1 MSNLVIFLGPPG
13 AGKGTQAAKISKEKN
28 LAHISTGDM
37 LREAVKN
44 ETTLGLT
51 AKTIMARGDYVP
63 DDLLLEIINERVGQD
78 DCKNGF
84 ILDGYPRNEVQAKS
98 LDSILSKSNN
108 SIDGIL
114 QIDVDFSVLEK
125 RIEGRA
131 QDNNSEIREDDNL
144 QVMKKRLKVYIDQTE
159 PLISYYSNH
168 KNFIVINGMNDIS
181 KVSEDIK
188 INLTKL
194 K

>member
-1 MSNLVIFLGPPG
+1 MIIILLGPPG
-13 AGKGTQAAKISKEKN
+13 AGKGTQSAFIKEYFN
-28 LAHISTGDM
+28 VAHISTGDM

-44 ETTLGLT
+44 ETILGLT
-51 AKTIMARGDYVP
+51 AKEIMARGDYVP
-63 DDLLLEIINERVGQD
+63 DDLLLEIINERVGED

-84 ILDGYPRNEVQAKS
+84 ILDGYPRNETQAKS
-98 LDSILSKSNN
+98 LDEILSQSNN
-108 SIDGIL
+108 SIDGII
-114 QIDVDFSVLEK
+114 QIDVDFSVLEN

-131 QDNNSEIREDDNL
+131 KDNNSEIREDDNL
-144 QVMKKRLKVYIDQTE
+144 QVMKKRLQVYVDQTE

>member
-1 MSNLVIFLGPPG
+1 MIIILLGPPG
-13 AGKGTQAAKISKEKN
+13 AGKGTQASFIKN
-28 LAHISTGDM
+28 EFNIAHISTGDM

-44 ETTLGLT
+44 ETALGLT
-51 AKTIMARGDYVP
+51 AKEIMARGDYVP
-63 DDLLLEIINERVGQD
+63 DNLLLEIIKERVSEK
-78 DCKNGF
+78 DCENGF

-98 LDSILSKSNN
+98 LDIILNETNN
-108 SIDGIL
+108 SIDGII
-114 QIDVDFSVLEK
+114 QIDVDFSVLQK

-131 QDNNSEIREDDNL
+131 KDDNNEIREDDNL
-144 QVMKKRLKVYIDQTE
+144 QVMKKRLQVYIDQTE

-188 INLTKL
+188 NNLIKL

>member
-1 MSNLVIFLGPPG
+1 MIIILLGPPG
-13 AGKGTQAAKISKEKN
+13 AGKGTQAAFIKEKFN
-28 LAHISTGDM
+28 IAHISTGDM

-44 ETTLGLT
+44 ETSLGLT
-51 AKTIMARGDYVP
+51 AKAIMARGDYVP

-98 LDSILSKSNN
+98 LDTILSKSNN

-144 QVMKKRLKVYIDQTE
+144 QVMKKRLKVYIDQAE

-168 KNFIVINGMNDIS
+168 KNFIVINGMSDIS

>member
-1 MSNLVIFLGPPG
+1 MIIILLGPPG
-13 AGKGTQAAKISKEKN
+13 AGKGTQAAFIKEKFN
-28 LAHISTGDM
+28 IAHISTGDM

-44 ETTLGLT
+44 ETSLGLT
-51 AKTIMARGDYVP
+51 AKAIMARGDYVP

-144 QVMKKRLKVYIDQTE
+144 QVMKKRLQVYVDQTE

>member
-1 MSNLVIFLGPPG
+1 MIIILLGPPG
-13 AGKGTQAAKISKEKN
+13 AGKGTQAAFIKEYFN
-28 LAHISTGDM
+28 VAHISTGDM

-44 ETTLGLT
+44 ETTLGLA
-51 AKTIMARGDYVP
+51 AKEIMARGDYVP
-63 DDLLLEIINERVGQD
+63 DDLLLEIINERVGED

-84 ILDGYPRNEVQAKS
+84 ILDGYPRNETQAKS
-98 LDSILSKSNN
+98 LDEILSQSNN
-108 SIDGIL
+108 SIDGII
-114 QIDVDFSVLEK
+114 QIDVDFSVLEN

-131 QDNNSEIREDDNL
+131 KDSNSEIREDDNL
-144 QVMKKRLKVYIDQTE
+144 QVMKKRLQVYVDQTE

>member
-1 MSNLVIFLGPPG
+1 MIIILLGPPG
-13 AGKGTQAAKISKEKN
+13 AGKGTQAAFIKEYFN
-28 LAHISTGDM
+28 VAHISTGDM

-44 ETTLGLT
+44 ETTLGLA
-51 AKTIMARGDYVP
+51 AKEIMARGDYVP
-63 DDLLLEIINERVGQD
+63 DDLLLEIINERVGED

-84 ILDGYPRNEVQAKS
+84 ILDGYPRNEAQAKS
-98 LDSILSKSNN
+98 LDAILSQSNN
-108 SIDGIL
+108 SIDGII
-114 QIDVDFSVLEK
+114 QIDVDFSVLEN

-131 QDNNSEIREDDNL
+131 KDNNSEIREDDNL
-144 QVMKKRLKVYIDQTE
+144 QVMKKRLQVYVDQTE

>member
-1 MSNLVIFLGPPG
+1 MIIILLGPPG
-13 AGKGTQAAKISKEKN
+13 AGKGTQASFIKN
-28 LAHISTGDM
+28 EFNIAHISTGDM

-44 ETTLGLT
+44 ETALGLT
-51 AKTIMARGDYVP
+51 AKEIMARGDYVP
-63 DDLLLEIINERVGQD
+63 DNLLLEIINERVSQK
-78 DCKNGF
+78 DCENGF

-98 LDSILSKSNN
+98 LDIILNETN
-108 SIDGIL
+108 DSIDGII
-114 QIDVDFSVLEK
+114 QIDVDFSVLQK

-131 QDNNSEIREDDNL
+131 KDNNNEIREDDNL
-144 QVMKKRLKVYIDQTE
+144 QVMKKRLQVYIDQTE
-159 PLISYYSNH
+159 PLISYYSNN

-188 INLTKL
+188 NNLIKL

>member
-1 MSNLVIFLGPPG
+1 MIIILLGPPG
-13 AGKGTQAAKISKEKN
+13 AGKGTQATFIKDEFNI
-28 LAHISTGDM
+28 AHISTGDM

-44 ETTLGLT
+44 ETALGIT
-51 AKTIMARGDYVP
+51 AKEIMARGDYVP
-63 DDLLLEIINERVGQD
+63 DNLLLEIIKERISEN
-78 DCKNGF
+78 DCDNGF
-84 ILDGYPRNEVQAKS
+84 ILDGYPRNEIQAES
-98 LDSILSKSNN
+98 LDLILNESGM
-108 SIDGIL
+108 SIDSVI
-114 QIDVDFSVLEK
+114 QIDVDFSILEK

-131 QDNNSEIREDDNL
+131 QESNDEIREDDNL
-144 QVMKKRLKVYIDQTE
+144 QVMKKRLQVYIDQTE

>member
-1 MSNLVIFLGPPG
+1 MIIILLGPPG
-13 AGKGTQAAKISKEKN
+13 AGKGTQATFIKN
-28 LAHISTGDM
+28 EFNIAHISTGDM

-44 ETTLGLT
+44 ETSLGVA
-51 AKTIMARGDYVP
+51 AKEIMARGDYVP
-63 DDLLLEIINERVGQD
+63 DNLLLEIIKERISEN
-78 DCKNGF
+78 DCDNGF
-84 ILDGYPRNEVQAKS
+84 ILDGYPRNQIQAES
-98 LDSILSKSNN
+98 LDLILNESGM
-108 SIDGIL
+108 SIDSVI
-114 QIDVDFSVLEK
+114 QIDVDFSILEK

-131 QDNNSEIREDDNL
+131 QESNDEIREDDNL
-144 QVMKKRLKVYIDQTE
+144 QVMKKRLQVYVDQTE

-168 KNFIVINGMNDIS
+168 KSFIVINGMNDIS

>member
-1 MSNLVIFLGPPG
+1 MIIILLGPPG
-13 AGKGTQAAKISKEKN
+13 AGKGTQATFIKDEFNI
-28 LAHISTGDM
+28 AHISTGDM

-44 ETTLGLT
+44 ETALGIT
-51 AKTIMARGDYVP
+51 AKEIMARGDYVP
-63 DDLLLEIINERVGQD
+63 DNLLLEIIKERISEN
-78 DCKNGF
+78 DCDNGF
-84 ILDGYPRNEVQAKS
+84 ILDGYPRNETQAES
-98 LDSILSKSNN
+98 LDIILNESGM
-108 SIDGIL
+108 SIDSII
-114 QIDVDFSVLEK
+114 QIDVDFSILEK

-131 QDNNSEIREDDNL
+131 QEINTEIREDDNL
-144 QVMKKRLKVYIDQTE
+144 QVMKKRLQVYVDQTE

-168 KNFIVINGMNDIS
+168 KSFIVINGMNDIS

>member
-1 MSNLVIFLGPPG
+1 MIIILLGPPG
-13 AGKGTQAAKISKEKN
+13 AGKGTQAAFIKEYFN
-28 LAHISTGDM
+28 VAHISTGDM

-44 ETTLGLT
+44 ETILGLT
-51 AKTIMARGDYVP
+51 AKEIMARGDYVP
-63 DDLLLEIINERVGQD
+63 DDLLLEIINERVSED

-84 ILDGYPRNEVQAKS
+84 ILDGYPRNETQAKS
-98 LDSILSKSNN
+98 LDGILSQSNN
-108 SIDGIL
+108 SIDGII
-114 QIDVDFSVLEK
+114 QIDVDFSVLEN

-131 QDNNSEIREDDNL
+131 KDNNSEIREDDNL
-144 QVMKKRLKVYIDQTE
+144 QVMKKRLQVYVDQTE

>member
-1 MSNLVIFLGPPG
+1 MIIILLGPPG
-13 AGKGTQAAKISKEKN
+13 AGKGTQAAFIKEYFN
-28 LAHISTGDM
+28 VAHISTGDM

-44 ETTLGLT
+44 ETTLGLS
-51 AKTIMARGDYVP
+51 AKEIMARGDYVP
-63 DDLLLEIINERVGQD
+63 DDLLLEIINERVSED

-84 ILDGYPRNEVQAKS
+84 ILDGYPRNETQAKS
-98 LDSILSKSNN
+98 LDGILGQSNN
-108 SIDGIL
+108 SIDGII
-114 QIDVDFSVLEK
+114 QIDVDFSVLEN

-131 QDNNSEIREDDNL
+131 KDNNSEIREDDNL
-144 QVMKKRLKVYIDQTE
+144 QVMKKRLQVYVDQTE

>member
-1 MSNLVIFLGPPG
+1 MIIILLGPPG
-13 AGKGTQAAKISKEKN
+13 AGKGTQASFIKN
-28 LAHISTGDM
+28 EFNIAHISTGDM

-44 ETTLGLT
+44 ETALGLT
-51 AKTIMARGDYVP
+51 AKEIMARGDYVP
-63 DDLLLEIINERVGQD
+63 DNLLLEIINERVSQK
-78 DCKNGF
+78 DCENGF

-98 LDSILSKSNN
+98 LDIILNETN
-108 SIDGIL
+108 DSIDGII
-114 QIDVDFSVLEK
+114 QIDVDFSVLQK

-131 QDNNSEIREDDNL
+131 KDDNNEIREDDNL
-144 QVMKKRLKVYIDQTE
+144 QVMKKRLQVYIDQTE

-188 INLTKL
+188 NNLIKL

>member
-1 MSNLVIFLGPPG
+1 MIIILLGPPG
-13 AGKGTQAAKISKEKN
+13 AGKGTQASFIKN
-28 LAHISTGDM
+28 EFNIAHISTGDM

-44 ETTLGLT
+44 ETALGLT
-51 AKTIMARGDYVP
+51 AKEIMARGDYVP
-63 DDLLLEIINERVGQD
+63 DNLLLEIIKERVSEK
-78 DCKNGF
+78 DCENGF

-98 LDSILSKSNN
+98 LDIILNETNN
-108 SIDGIL
+108 SIDGII
-114 QIDVDFSVLEK
+114 QIDVDFSVLQK

-131 QDNNSEIREDDNL
+131 KDNNNEIREDDNL
-144 QVMKKRLKVYIDQTE
+144 QVMKKRLQVYIDQTE

-168 KNFIVINGMNDIS
+168 INFIVINGMNDIS

-188 INLTKL
+188 NNLIKL

>member
-1 MSNLVIFLGPPG
+1 MIIILLGPPG
-13 AGKGTQAAKISKEKN
+13 AGKGTQAAFIKEYFN
-28 LAHISTGDM
+28 VAHISTGDM

-44 ETTLGLT
+44 ETILGLT
-51 AKTIMARGDYVP
+51 AKEIMARGDYVP
-63 DDLLLEIINERVGQD
+63 DDLLLEIINERVDED

-84 ILDGYPRNEVQAKS
+84 ILDGYPRNETQAKS
-98 LDSILSKSNN
+98 LDGILSQSNN
-108 SIDGIL
+108 SIDGII
-114 QIDVDFSVLEK
+114 QIDVDFSVLEN

-131 QDNNSEIREDDNL
+131 KDNNSEIREDDNL
-144 QVMKKRLKVYIDQTE
+144 QVMKKRLQVYVDQTE

>member
-1 MSNLVIFLGPPG
+1 MIIILLGPPG
-13 AGKGTQAAKISKEKN
+13 AGKGTQAAFIKEYFN
-28 LAHISTGDM
+28 VAHISTGDI

-51 AKTIMARGDYVP
+51 AKEIMARGDYVP
-63 DDLLLEIINERVGQD
+63 DDLLLEIINERVSED

-84 ILDGYPRNEVQAKS
+84 ILDGYPRNETQAKS
-98 LDSILSKSNN
+98 LDAILNQSNN
-108 SIDGIL
+108 SIDGII
-114 QIDVDFSVLEK
+114 QIDVDFSVLEN

-131 QDNNSEIREDDNL
+131 KDNNSEIREDDNL
-144 QVMKKRLKVYIDQTE
+144 QVMKKRLQVYVDQTE

>member
-1 MSNLVIFLGPPG
+1 MIIILLGPPG
-13 AGKGTQAAKISKEKN
+13 AGKGTQASFIKN
-28 LAHISTGDM
+28 EFNIAHISTGDM

-44 ETTLGLT
+44 ETALGLT
-51 AKTIMARGDYVP
+51 AKEIMARGDYVP
-63 DDLLLEIINERVGQD
+63 DNLLLEIIKERINEH
-78 DCKNGF
+78 DCDNGF
-84 ILDGYPRNEVQAKS
+84 ILDGYPRNETQAES
-98 LDSILSKSNN
+98 LDIILNESGM
-108 SIDGIL
+108 SIDSII
-114 QIDVDFSVLEK
+114 QIDVDFSVLQK

-131 QDNNSEIREDDNL
+131 KDDNNEIREDDNL
-144 QVMKKRLKVYIDQTE
+144 QVMKKRLQVYVDQTE

-168 KNFIVINGMNDIS
+168 KSFIVINGMNDIS

>member
-1 MSNLVIFLGPPG
+1 MIIILLGPPG
-13 AGKGTQAAKISKEKN
+13 AGKGTQAAFIKEKFN
-28 LAHISTGDM
+28 IAHISTGDM

-44 ETTLGLT
+44 ETSLGLT
-51 AKTIMARGDYVP
+51 AKAIMARGDYVP

>member
-1 MSNLVIFLGPPG
+1 MIIILLGPPG
-13 AGKGTQAAKISKEKN
+13 AGKGTQAAFIKEYFN
-28 LAHISTGDM
+28 VAHISTGDM

-44 ETTLGLT
+44 ETTLGLS
-51 AKTIMARGDYVP
+51 AKEITARGDYVP
-63 DDLLLEIINERVGQD
+63 DDLLLEIINERVSED

-84 ILDGYPRNEVQAKS
+84 ILDGYPRNETQAKS
-98 LDSILSKSNN
+98 LDGILSQSNN
-108 SIDGIL
+108 SIDGII
-114 QIDVDFSVLEK
+114 QIDVDFSVLEN

-131 QDNNSEIREDDNL
+131 KDNNSEIREDDNL
-144 QVMKKRLKVYIDQTE
+144 QVMKKRLQVYVDQTE

>member
-1 MSNLVIFLGPPG
+1 MIIILLGPPG
-13 AGKGTQAAKISKEKN
+13 AGKGTQAAFIKEYFN
-28 LAHISTGDM
+28 VAHISTGDM

-51 AKTIMARGDYVP
+51 AKEIMARGDYVP
-63 DDLLLEIINERVGQD
+63 DDLLLEIINERVGED

-84 ILDGYPRNEVQAKS
+84 ILDGYPRNETQAKS
-98 LDSILSKSNN
+98 LDEILSQSNN
-108 SIDGIL
+108 SIDGII
-114 QIDVDFSVLEK
+114 QIDVDFSVLEN

-131 QDNNSEIREDDNL
+131 KDNNSEIREDDNL
-144 QVMKKRLKVYIDQTE
+144 QVMKKRLQVYVDQTE

>member
-1 MSNLVIFLGPPG
+1 MIIILLGPPG
-13 AGKGTQAAKISKEKN
+13 AGKGTQAAFIKEKFN
-28 LAHISTGDM
+28 IAHISTGDM

-44 ETTLGLT
+44 ETSLGLT
-51 AKTIMARGDYVP
+51 AKAIMARGDYVP

-144 QVMKKRLKVYIDQTE
+144 QVMKKRLQVYVDQTE

-181 KVSEDIK
+181 KVSQDIK

>member
-1 MSNLVIFLGPPG
+1 
-13 AGKGTQAAKISKEKN
+13 
-28 LAHISTGDM
+28 M

-44 ETTLGLT
+44 ETSLGLT
-51 AKTIMARGDYVP
+51 AKAIMARGDYVP

>member
-1 MSNLVIFLGPPG
+1 MIIILLGPPG
-13 AGKGTQAAKISKEKN
+13 AGKGTQAAFIKEKFN
-28 LAHISTGDM
+28 IAHISTGDM

-44 ETTLGLT
+44 ETSLGLT
-51 AKTIMARGDYVP
+51 AKAIMARGDYVP
-63 DDLLLEIINERVGQD
+63 DDLLLEIINERVSQD

>member
-1 MSNLVIFLGPPG
+1 MIIILLGPPG
-13 AGKGTQAAKISKEKN
+13 AGKGTQAAFIKEYFN
-28 LAHISTGDM
+28 VAHISTGDM

-44 ETTLGLT
+44 ETILGLT
-51 AKTIMARGDYVP
+51 AKEIMARGDYVP
-63 DDLLLEIINERVGQD
+63 DDLLLEIINERVGAD
-78 DCKNGF
+78 DCKIGF
-84 ILDGYPRNEVQAKS
+84 MLDGYPRNETQAKS
-98 LDSILSKSNN
+98 LDAILNQSNN
-108 SIDGIL
+108 SIDGII
-114 QIDVDFSVLEK
+114 QIDVDFSVLEN

-131 QDNNSEIREDDNL
+131 KDNNSEIREDDNL
-144 QVMKKRLKVYIDQTE
+144 QVMKKRLQVYVDQTE

>member
-1 MSNLVIFLGPPG
+1 MIIILLGPPG
-13 AGKGTQAAKISKEKN
+13 AGKGTQAAFIKEYFN
-28 LAHISTGDM
+28 VAHISTGDM

-51 AKTIMARGDYVP
+51 AKEIMARGDYVP
-63 DDLLLEIINERVGQD
+63 DDLLLEIINERVSED

-84 ILDGYPRNEVQAKS
+84 ILDGYPRNETQAKS
-98 LDSILSKSNN
+98 LDAILNQSNN
-108 SIDGIL
+108 SSDGII
-114 QIDVDFSVLEK
+114 QIDVDFSVLEN

-131 QDNNSEIREDDNL
+131 KDNNSEIREDDNL
-144 QVMKKRLKVYIDQTE
+144 QVMKKRLQVYVDQTE

>member
-1 MSNLVIFLGPPG
+1 MIIILLGPPG
-13 AGKGTQAAKISKEKN
+13 AGKGTQAAFIKEYFN
-28 LAHISTGDM
+28 VAHISTGDM

-44 ETTLGLT
+44 ETTLGLS
-51 AKTIMARGDYVP
+51 AKEIMARGDYVP
-63 DDLLLEIINERVGQD
+63 DDLLLEIINERVGED

-84 ILDGYPRNEVQAKS
+84 ILDGYPRNETQAKS
-98 LDSILSKSNN
+98 LDAILNQSNN
-108 SIDGIL
+108 SIDGII
-114 QIDVDFSVLEK
+114 QIDVDFSVLEN

-131 QDNNSEIREDDNL
+131 KDNNSEIREDDNL
-144 QVMKKRLKVYIDQTE
+144 QVMKKRLQVYVDQTE

>member
-1 MSNLVIFLGPPG
+1 MIIILLGPPG
-13 AGKGTQAAKISKEKN
+13 AGKGTQAAFIKEYFN
-28 LAHISTGDM
+28 VAHISTGDI

-44 ETTLGLT
+44 ETTLGLS
-51 AKTIMARGDYVP
+51 AKEIMARGDYVP
-63 DDLLLEIINERVGQD
+63 DDLLLEIINERVGED

-84 ILDGYPRNEVQAKS
+84 ILDGYPRNETQAKS
-98 LDSILSKSNN
+98 LDGILSQSNN
-108 SIDGIL
+108 SIDGII
-114 QIDVDFSVLEK
+114 QIDVDFSVLEN

-131 QDNNSEIREDDNL
+131 KDNNSEIREDDNL
-144 QVMKKRLKVYIDQTE
+144 QVMKKRLQVYVDQTE

>member
-1 MSNLVIFLGPPG
+1 MIIILLGPPG
-13 AGKGTQAAKISKEKN
+13 AGKGTQAAFIKKYFN
-28 LAHISTGDM
+28 VAHISTGDM

-51 AKTIMARGDYVP
+51 AKEIMARGDYVP
-63 DDLLLEIINERVGQD
+63 DDILLEIINERVSED

-84 ILDGYPRNEVQAKS
+84 ILDGYPRNETQAKS
-98 LDSILSKSNN
+98 LDAILNQSNN
-108 SIDGIL
+108 SIDGII
-114 QIDVDFSVLEK
+114 QIDVDFSVLEN

-131 QDNNSEIREDDNL
+131 KDNNSEIREDDNL
-144 QVMKKRLKVYIDQTE
+144 QVMKKRLQVYIDQTE

>member
-1 MSNLVIFLGPPG
+1 MIIILLGPPG
-13 AGKGTQAAKISKEKN
+13 AGKGTQAAFIKEYFN
-28 LAHISTGDM
+28 VAHISTGDM

-44 ETTLGLT
+44 ETILGLT
-51 AKTIMARGDYVP
+51 AKEIMARGDYVP
-63 DDLLLEIINERVGQD
+63 DDLLLEIINERVGED

-84 ILDGYPRNEVQAKS
+84 ILDGYPRNETQAKS
-98 LDSILSKSNN
+98 LDEILSQSNN
-108 SIDGIL
+108 SIDGII
-114 QIDVDFSVLEK
+114 QIDVDFSVLEN

-131 QDNNSEIREDDNL
+131 KDNNSEIREDDNL
-144 QVMKKRLKVYIDQTE
+144 QVMEKRLQVYVDQTE

>member
-1 MSNLVIFLGPPG
+1 MIIILLGPPG
-13 AGKGTQAAKISKEKN
+13 AGKGTQAAFIKEYFN
-28 LAHISTGDM
+28 VAHISTGDM

-44 ETTLGLT
+44 ETTLGLS
-51 AKTIMARGDYVP
+51 AKEIMARGDYVP
-63 DDLLLEIINERVGQD
+63 DDLLLEIINERVSED

-84 ILDGYPRNEVQAKS
+84 ILDGYPRNETQAKS
-98 LDSILSKSNN
+98 LDEILSQSNN
-108 SIDGIL
+108 SIDGII
-114 QIDVDFSVLEK
+114 QIDVDFSVLEN

-131 QDNNSEIREDDNL
+131 KDNNSEIREDDNL
-144 QVMKKRLKVYIDQTE
+144 QVMKKRLQVYVDQTE

>member
-1 MSNLVIFLGPPG
+1 MIIILLGPPG
-13 AGKGTQAAKISKEKN
+13 AGKGTQATFIKN
-28 LAHISTGDM
+28 EFNIAHISTGDM

-44 ETTLGLT
+44 ETSLGVA
-51 AKTIMARGDYVP
+51 AKEIMARGDYVP
-63 DDLLLEIINERVGQD
+63 DNLLLKIIKERINEH
-78 DCKNGF
+78 DCDNGF
-84 ILDGYPRNEVQAKS
+84 ILDGYPRNETQAES
-98 LDSILSKSNN
+98 LDIILNESGM
-108 SIDGIL
+108 SIDSII
-114 QIDVDFSVLEK
+114 QIDVDFSILEK

-131 QDNNSEIREDDNL
+131 QEINTEIREDDNL
-144 QVMKKRLKVYIDQTE
+144 QVMKKRLQVYVDQTE

>member
-1 MSNLVIFLGPPG
+1 MIIILLGPPG
-13 AGKGTQAAKISKEKN
+13 AGKGTQATFIKN
-28 LAHISTGDM
+28 EFNIAHISTGDM

-44 ETTLGLT
+44 ETSLGVA
-51 AKTIMARGDYVP
+51 AKEIMARGDYVP
-63 DDLLLEIINERVGQD
+63 DNLLLKIIKERINEH
-78 DCKNGF
+78 DCDNGF
-84 ILDGYPRNEVQAKS
+84 ILDGYPRNETQAES
-98 LDSILSKSNN
+98 LDIILNESGM
-108 SIDGIL
+108 SIDSII
-114 QIDVDFSVLEK
+114 QIDVDFSILEK

-131 QDNNSEIREDDNL
+131 QEINTEIREDDNL
-144 QVMKKRLKVYIDQTE
+144 QVMKKRLQVYVDQTE

-168 KNFIVINGMNDIS
+168 KSFIVINGMNDIS

>member
-1 MSNLVIFLGPPG
+1 MIIILLGPPG
-13 AGKGTQAAKISKEKN
+13 AGKGTQASFIKN
-28 LAHISTGDM
+28 EFNIAHISTGDM

-44 ETTLGLT
+44 ETALGLT
-51 AKTIMARGDYVP
+51 AKEIMARGDYVP
-63 DDLLLEIINERVGQD
+63 DNLLLEIIKERVSEK
-78 DCKNGF
+78 DCENGF

-98 LDSILSKSNN
+98 LDIILNETN
-108 SIDGIL
+108 DSIDGII
-114 QIDVDFSVLEK
+114 QIDVDFSVLQK

-131 QDNNSEIREDDNL
+131 KDDNNEIREDDNL
-144 QVMKKRLKVYIDQTE
+144 QVMKKRLQVYVDQTE

-188 INLTKL
+188 NNLIKL